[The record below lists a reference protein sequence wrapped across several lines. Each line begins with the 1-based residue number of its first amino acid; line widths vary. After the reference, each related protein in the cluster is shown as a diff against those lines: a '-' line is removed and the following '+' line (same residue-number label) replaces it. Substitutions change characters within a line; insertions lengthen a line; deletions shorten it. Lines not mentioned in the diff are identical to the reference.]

1 MNQKNEKNVTGDLFG
16 TPSRTQLT
24 LNIEQVLLFVEFL
37 FSIIMEDITKQKKNI
52 YWGKDVLLEKVKMHV
67 KEVVTPEKFSCDY
80 TLLSTCKILLK
91 DYLWQKVNE
100 ADREHINNKLTS
112 NDTR

>member
-1 MNQKNEKNVTGDLFG
+1 MFNIKTTDYESEKREKVTGDLFG

-67 KEVVTPEKFSCDY
+67 KEVVT
-80 TLLSTCKILLK
+80 LK
-91 DYLWQKVNE
+91 NSAVTIPCFPHARSSSRTIYGK
-100 ADREHINNKLTS
+100 R
-112 NDTR
+112 